1 MLFSYKIILLPA
13 SLQTP
18 LPASNSLSWRQLFN
32 KKRITYKCYHKSLNL
47 LLPTALSIAQSYRA
61 RMLRDYQ
68 KLYRTL
74 DASDA
79 IPSTALLLCCHI
91 IHHHR
96 HLKCRLCVEWC
107 DGMREKKKYFSFVV
121 YACNFPAFEWGRDS
135 SEQCI
140 FLGRSSCR
148 GRSSSSVG

>member
-1 MLFSYKIILLPA
+1 MADCVTDKHITSLLYQSFHAVFVQDHPPPFLFL
-13 SLQTP
+13 TP
-18 LPASNSLSWRQLFN
+18 LPASNSLSRRQLFN

-79 IPSTALLLCCHI
+79 IPFTALLLCCHI

-107 DGMREKKKYFSFVV
+107 DGMRGKNIFFI
-121 YACNFPAFEWGRDS
+121 CRICIQFPSIRMGMK
-135 SEQCI
+135 
-140 FLGRSSCR
+140 L
-148 GRSSSSVG
+148 